1 MMKAQS
7 ATIPK
12 FLKCPKNLKLSLMIP
27 DTQRKSKSSK
37 IGSLNL
43 KNPES
48 KRNKPIK
55 MATKASKSRSKTKK
69 ERLILP
75 EHVLSSST
83 LTKTNFKEKSRTLS
97 LKLTTKEGKSIT
109 LTNQMIGKVEK
120 TLK

>member
-1 MMKAQS
+1 
-7 ATIPK
+7 
-12 FLKCPKNLKLSLMIP
+12 
-27 DTQRKSKSSK
+27 
-37 IGSLNL
+37 
-43 KNPES
+43 
-48 KRNKPIK
+48 

-97 LKLTTKEGKSIT
+97 PKLTTKEGKSIT